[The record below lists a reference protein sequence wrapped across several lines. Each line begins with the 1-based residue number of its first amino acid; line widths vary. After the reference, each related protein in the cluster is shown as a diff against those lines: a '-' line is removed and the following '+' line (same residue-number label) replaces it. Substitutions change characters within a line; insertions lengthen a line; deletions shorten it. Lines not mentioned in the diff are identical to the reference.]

1 MRMDSYAWD
10 RIPRKSLALFLLGV
24 FFLFSIIGFVNDI
37 MVLGRQPTLRLVLSV
52 VISGGFAILYA
63 LAGFRLRQ
71 RWWMGV
77 LPLFVVHFL
86 TQHLMA
92 NWLPTLARPSQMDA
106 GELAQ
111 LSQRLAVS
119 GVFTVV
125 ATVGG
130 YICFLVFSITEGRRY
145 FRVHAEMELAAE
157 IHGVLVPPIAARIG
171 GYEFYGRSQPSG
183 EVGGDLIDVVEQE
196 GGWVAYIADVSG
208 HGVAPGVVMGM
219 VKSAAR
225 MELTSRNGS
234 AELLSRLNA
243 VLYPLKKS
251 NMFVTMAYLAGNEKG
266 LQYSLAGHP
275 PILHYH
281 AASRE
286 VSELECPN
294 LPVGILEQSAFS
306 VSALDCAAGD
316 TFALVTDGL
325 LEVENKAGE
334 EFDIAGVKAIL
345 ARCAGQPLEQ
355 IWGAIVG
362 AAQSHG
368 KTSDDQSLLL
378 VRRSPS

>member
-1 MRMDSYAWD
+1 MSLRSYSF

-24 FFLFSIIGFVNDI
+24 FFLFSTVGFVNDI
-37 MVLGRQPTLRLVLSV
+37 MELGRQPTLRLVLSV
-52 VISGGFAILYA
+52 VVSGGFAILYA
-63 LAGFRLRQ
+63 LAGFRLRE
-71 RWWMGV
+71 RWWVGV
-77 LPLFVVHFL
+77 LPLVVVHFL
-86 TQHLMA
+86 TQNLIAH
-92 NWLPTLARPSQMDA
+92 WLPSLARPSQMGA

-111 LSQRLAVS
+111 LTRRLEAS
-119 GVFTVV
+119 GVSTVV
-125 ATVGG
+125 ATFAG
-130 YICFLVFSITEGRRY
+130 YICFLAFSITEGRRY

-157 IHGVLVPPIAARIG
+157 IHRVLVPPIAAKIG

-183 EVGGDLIDVVEQE
+183 EVGGDLIDVVEGE
-196 GGWVAYIADVSG
+196 RGWVVYIADVSG

-225 MELTSRNGS
+225 MELTSGRGS
-234 AELLSRLNA
+234 AELLPRLNA

-251 NMFVTMAYLAGNEKG
+251 NMFVTMAYLAGNGKG
-266 LQYSLAGHP
+266 SEYSLAGHP

-281 AASRE
+281 AASGE

-294 LPVGILEQSAFS
+294 LPVGILERSPFAVSAF
-306 VSALDCAAGD
+306 DCVPGD

-334 EFDIAGVKAIL
+334 EFGMAGVKAAL
-345 ARCAGQPLEQ
+345 GRYAGQPLER
-355 IWGAIVG
+355 IWEAIVG
-362 AAQSHG
+362 AAQRHG
-368 KTSDDQSLLL
+368 KATDDQSLLL